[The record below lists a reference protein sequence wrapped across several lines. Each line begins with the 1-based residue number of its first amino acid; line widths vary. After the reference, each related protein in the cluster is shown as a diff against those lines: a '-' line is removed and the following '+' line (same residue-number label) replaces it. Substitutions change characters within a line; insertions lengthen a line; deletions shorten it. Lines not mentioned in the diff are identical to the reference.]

1 MSISACWPPQNPFY
15 RRIFENQKGLG
26 TSFQATFL
34 IDFFDKKIHFVILHK
49 LAKFH
54 YQIVFTSQVIKQY
67 VFRVSWLGISWC
79 HDVWIFRKLKFDYL
93 KNEKSF
99 RSAIKKSFSLVLQVV
114 SFRHP
119 KRTSKNLADTAFK
132 VQKLGNSLTLFA
144 KRVCAVF
151 FCFSMPSFVAWIL
164 WPELRIYSQG
174 VWFFDK
180 VENII

>member
-1 MSISACWPPQNPFY
+1 MENDFLKQATYIRYVAKLSKFVQISMLTSTEY

-114 SFRHP
+114 SFRHT
-119 KRTSKNLADTAFK
+119 KRTSKNLADTEI
-132 VQKLGNSLTLFA
+132 SL
-144 KRVCAVF
+144 
-151 FCFSMPSFVAWIL
+151 
-164 WPELRIYSQG
+164 Y
-174 VWFFDK
+174 WFFSHK
-180 VENII
+180 FLLILILCRFRF